1 MAAPTRIVEERELQK
16 RLAHVDTLVGELQQL
31 PDPASRALVE
41 ELLSTVLD
49 LHGEALSRM
58 LEVLGPRGDPAADR
72 LLARMADDDL
82 IKGVLLLHGLHPLDL
97 RTRVEGALE
106 SVRPYMRSHGGGV
119 ELLGVAGDI
128 VRIRLEGHCQ
138 GCPSSMVTLK
148 LAVEKA
154 IYEAAPDVADIE
166 VVEPEDAKPA
176 GPPQI
181 SGLLTLP
188 MVASPGPVA
197 RPKERAAAMP
207 SGDWVTLAARATH
220 IDNGSVLKTRADG
233 DSVLIARTGDVF
245 YAYVAT
251 CPACDDTM
259 ESASLDGAVLVC
271 DVCGARY
278 DIRRAGAGIGSD
290 FRIEP
295 LPLLEDSGIL
305 RVAIPAR
312 LA

>member
-1 MAAPTRIVEERELQK
+1 MAAQARILEERELQK

-31 PDPASRALVE
+31 PDLASRALVE

-58 LEVLGPRGDPAADR
+58 LDALGPRGDPAADR
-72 LLARMADDDL
+72 LLEGMAADDL
-82 IKGVLLLHGLHPLDL
+82 IRGVLLLHGLHPMDL
-97 RTRVEGALE
+97 RSRVEGALE

-119 ELLGVAGDI
+119 ELVGVAGDT

-154 IYEAAPDVADIE
+154 IYEAAPDVSAIE
-166 VVEPEDAKPA
+166 VLDPPDASTS
-176 GPPQI
+176 GPPPI
-181 SGLLTLP
+181 AGLVSLPVVSSSGP
-188 MVASPGPVA
+188 
-197 RPKERAAAMP
+197 RPAPRPTVSP
-207 SGDWVTLAARATH
+207 SGEWVTLAARAAH
-220 IDNGSVLKTRADG
+220 IDNGTVLKTRADN
-233 DSVLIARTGDVF
+233 DAVLIARAGDVF

-251 CPACDDTM
+251 CPACAGGM
-259 ESASLDGAVLVC
+259 EGAALDGAQLVC
-271 DVCGARY
+271 DLCGARY
-278 DIRRAGAGIGSD
+278 DIRRAGAGIESD

-295 LPLLEDSGIL
+295 LPLLEESGAL
-305 RVAIPAR
+305 RIAIPAR

>member
-1 MAAPTRIVEERELQK
+1 MAAPTRIVEERELHK
-16 RLAHVDTLVGELQQL
+16 RLAHVDVLVGELQQL

-58 LEVLGPRGDPAADR
+58 LDVAGPRGDPAADR
-72 LLARMADDDL
+72 LLERMAADEV
-82 IKGVLLLHGLHPLDL
+82 IRSVLLLHGLHPLDL

-138 GCPSSMVTLK
+138 GCPSSTVTLK

-154 IYEAAPDVADIE
+154 IYDAAPDVSAIE
-166 VVEPEDAKPA
+166 VVEPDNAQPS

-181 SGLLTLP
+181 SGLMTLP
-188 MVASPGPVA
+188 MVASPIPAA
-197 RPKERAAAMP
+197 RSDSPA
-207 SGDWVTLAARATH
+207 GDWVTLAARATH
-220 IDNGSVLKTRADG
+220 IGEGTVLKTTVSG
-233 DSVLIARTGDVF
+233 DSVLIARAGSVF
-245 YAYVAT
+245 YAYAAS
-251 CPACDDTM
+251 CPACAGAMDG
-259 ESASLDGAVLVC
+259 AALDGTALVC

-278 DIRRAGAGIGSD
+278 DIRRAGAGIECD
-290 FRIEP
+290 FRMEP
-295 LPLLEDSGIL
+295 LPLLEDSGVL
-305 RVAIPAR
+305 RIAIPAR
-312 LA
+312 VL

>member
-1 MAAPTRIVEERELQK
+1 MAAPSRLVEERELQK

-31 PDPASRALVE
+31 PDPAVRAMVE

-58 LEVLGPRGDPAADR
+58 LDALGPRGDPEADR
-72 LLARMADDDL
+72 LLERMASDDL
-82 IKGVLLLHGLHPLDL
+82 IKGVLLLHGLHPMDL

-119 ELLGVAGDI
+119 ELLGVAGDT

-138 GCPSSMVTLK
+138 GCPSSTVTLK

-154 IYEAAPDVADIE
+154 IYEAAPDVAGIE
-166 VVEPEDAKPA
+166 VIEPDDATPTGA
-176 GPPQI
+176 AQI
-181 SGLLTLP
+181 PGLVALP
-188 MVASPGPVA
+188 MARSTPSARPVA
-197 RPKERAAAMP
+197 AP

-220 IDNGSVLKTRADG
+220 IDNGSVLKTRADA
-233 DSVLIARTGDVF
+233 DNVLIARAGDVF
-245 YAYVAT
+245 YAYVAK
-251 CPACDDTM
+251 CPACEGAM
-259 ESASLDGAVLVC
+259 EDAALDGAVLVC
-271 DVCGARY
+271 DVCGGRY

-295 LPLLEDSGIL
+295 LPLLEDSGVL
-305 RVAIPAR
+305 RIAIPAR

>member
-1 MAAPTRIVEERELQK
+1 MAAPSRIVEERELQK

-31 PDPASRALVE
+31 PDPALRGLVE
-41 ELLSTVLD
+41 ELLTTVLD

-58 LEVLGPRGDPAADR
+58 LEALGPRGDPDADR
-72 LLARMADDDL
+72 LLGRMANDDL

-154 IYEAAPDVADIE
+154 IYEAAPDVAGIE
-166 VVEPEDAKPA
+166 VVEPVEAKST
-176 GPPQI
+176 GPPVMP
-181 SGLLTLP
+181 GLLALP
-188 MVASPGPVA
+188 VVSSPGPA
-197 RPKERAAAMP
+197 SRPVPLPLVSP

-220 IDNGSVLKTRADG
+220 IDNGSVLKTRADAG
-233 DSVLIARTGDVF
+233 SVLIARVGDVF
-245 YAYVAT
+245 YAYVAK
-251 CPACDDTM
+251 CPACGGSM
-259 ESASLDGAVLVC
+259 ENASLDGAVLAC
-271 DVCGARY
+271 DICGARY
-278 DIRRAGAGIGSD
+278 DIRRAGAGIDSD

-295 LPLLEDSGIL
+295 LPLLEDSGVL
-305 RVAIPAR
+305 RIAIPAQ

>member
-1 MAAPTRIVEERELQK
+1 M
-16 RLAHVDTLVGELQQL
+16 
-31 PDPASRALVE
+31 
-41 ELLSTVLD
+41 
-49 LHGEALSRM
+49 
-58 LEVLGPRGDPAADR
+58 
-72 LLARMADDDL
+72 
-82 IKGVLLLHGLHPLDL
+82 DL

-166 VVEPEDAKPA
+166 VAEPEGSKTT
-176 GPPQI
+176 GPPPI

-188 MVASPGPVA
+188 MVTSPGPTA
-197 RPKERAAAMP
+197 RPKERAIAMP
-207 SGDWVTLAARATH
+207 SGDWVTLSARANH
-220 IDNGSVLKTRADG
+220 IDNGSVLRTRADG

-259 ESASLDGAVLVC
+259 ERATLDGAVLVC
-271 DVCGARY
+271 DLCGARY
-278 DIRRAGAGIGSD
+278 DIRRAGAGIDSD

-295 LPLLEDSGIL
+295 LPLLEDSGVL